1 MGMHL
6 HRGGPALAGALQLVG
21 SRVSWRL
28 SIATAVLA
36 IGASVIP
43 ASASNGKIAFAS
55 GRNGTNGIWV
65 MNPDGTS
72 ATSLISDVSHNFN
85 DPAWSPDGTK
95 IAFTSDQTAN
105 GSTQIYVMNADGT
118 NVTQL
123 TNDVT
128 DAREPTWS
136 PNGSKIAFYA
146 DRDVTTS
153 HIFYMNADGTG
164 VTQITSSPTG
174 ADQAP
179 AWSPDGTRIAFWT
192 NEGGIGLHMGS

>member
-1 MGMHL
+1 
-6 HRGGPALAGALQLVG
+6 
-21 SRVSWRL
+21 
-28 SIATAVLA
+28 
-36 IGASVIP
+36 
-43 ASASNGKIAFAS
+43 
-55 GRNGTNGIWV
+55 
-65 MNPDGTS
+65 
-72 ATSLISDVSHNFN
+72 
-85 DPAWSPDGTK
+85 
-95 IAFTSDQTAN
+95 
-105 GSTQIYVMNADGT
+105 MNADGT